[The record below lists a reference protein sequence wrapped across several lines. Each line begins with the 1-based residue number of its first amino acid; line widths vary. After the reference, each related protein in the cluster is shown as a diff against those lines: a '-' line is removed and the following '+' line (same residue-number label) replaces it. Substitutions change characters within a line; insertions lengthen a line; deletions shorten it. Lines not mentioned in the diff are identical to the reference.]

1 MIKDPASFFGRKR
14 ELASIY
20 ARLRGSELQ
29 CCSIVGSRR
38 IGKSSLLF
46 HLSRPEVYRQH
57 LGDRAERYLFV
68 LLDPL
73 ELPSPTAERFFQAL
87 LERLEAV
94 GGDRLRIDAQ
104 RDANYDGMLRF
115 ITRCADEGWRFVFC
129 LDEFER
135 LAASPHLDSD
145 FFGYLR
151 SLTKYDVT
159 YVTASKSGLER
170 LCRQGRID
178 TSLFWNIFS
187 QIDLGLMADEEAR
200 ALITVPFERAG
211 IPLSEEERERVLRL
225 AGPHPFFIQV
235 ACFELFELKRS
246 DSRLTEG
253 DYRRWEEG
261 FRSEA
266 RRHFE
271 YAWDQLSGE
280 DQKALQDLTVEGRV
294 PAGWRLRRLKSKALI
309 VQIEGGPRPFSQAF
323 EDFIRNSVPPPAE
336 AEVASEGAAEPL
348 IVDAEGH
355 WIEYRG
361 RRLRFD
367 ERNRREFKLLVF
379 LLERAQTERAPAFI
393 PHMRIYEAIWQDR
406 LVQEA
411 EQGPILTT
419 EQLRKRSYNALKR
432 TKSNLLRLLDEELGY
447 KGELLLSRKRGDEK
461 EYAACYDPKRIVLI
475 RSKED
480 PLSLAEKILK
490 ECYDETADQ
499 KRAIDILGRCF
510 SEGLASDEA
519 IRILED
525 IRFEPAVSQG
535 DTEALKRLRSMVS
548 LQLAR
553 CYLALERAHEAYEY
567 LIEVE
572 EVQLRGPDER
582 ALASELA
589 HKLSTYFERI
599 GKSEQAERCKLLA
612 DWQS

>member
-1 MIKDPASFFGRKR
+1 MIKDSASFFGRKR

-20 ARLRGSELQ
+20 ARLQGSELQ

-46 HLSRPEVYRQH
+46 HLSRPEVYRH
-57 LGDRAERYLFV
+57 YLGDRAERYMFV

-73 ELPSPTAERFFQAL
+73 ELPSPTAERLFQAL
-87 LERLEAV
+87 LERLEAI
-94 GGDRLRIDAQ
+94 GGDRLRVDPQ
-104 RDANYDGMLRF
+104 RDADYDGMLRF

-135 LAASPHLDSD
+135 LAANPHLDSD

-151 SLTKYDVT
+151 SLTKYQVT
-159 YVTASKSGLER
+159 YVTASKSSLER
-170 LCRQGRID
+170 LCHRGRID

-187 QIDLGLMADEEAR
+187 QMDLGLMTDEEAHE
-200 ALITVPFERAG
+200 LITVPFERAG
-211 IPLSEEERERVLRL
+211 ISLSEEERGRVLRL

-246 DSRLTEG
+246 GSRLTEE
-253 DYRRWEEG
+253 DYRKWEEG
-261 FRSEA
+261 FHSEA
-266 RRHFE
+266 RPHFE

-280 DQKALQDLTVEGRV
+280 DRKALQDLTVEGRV
-294 PAGWRLRRLKSKALI
+294 PAGWRLRGLKSKALI
-309 VQIEGGPRPFSQAF
+309 VQKEGGPRPFSQAF
-323 EDFIRNSVPPPAE
+323 EDFILSNVPTAIGEETGLGPVE
-336 AEVASEGAAEPL
+336 SLTVNVEERY
-348 IVDAEGH
+348 
-355 WIEYRG
+355 IEYRG

-379 LLERAQTERAPAFI
+379 LLERSYAEGAPDYL
-393 PHMRIYEAIWQDR
+393 PHVRLYEVIWQD
-406 LVQEA
+406 LLDQEA
-411 EQGPILTT
+411 EQGLILSPD
-419 EQLRKRSYNALKR
+419 QLRKRSYNALKR
-432 TKSNLLRLLDEELGY
+432 IKSNLLRLLKEELGY
-447 KGELLLSRKRGDEK
+447 EGELLLSRKRGYEK

-475 RSKED
+475 KPKED

-490 ECYDETADQ
+490 ECYDETGDQ
-499 KRAIDILGRCF
+499 KRAIDALRRCF
-510 SEGLASDEA
+510 SEGLVGDEV

-535 DTEALKRLRSMVS
+535 DSEALKQLRSIAS

-553 CYLALERAHEAYEY
+553 CYLMLERAQEAYEY

-572 EVQLRGPDER
+572 QAQLTGPDER
-582 ALASELA
+582 ALVSELA
-589 HKLSTYFERI
+589 HKLGAYFEGI
-599 GKSEQAERCKLLA
+599 GKAEQAKRCRQLA
-612 DWQS
+612 DRQS